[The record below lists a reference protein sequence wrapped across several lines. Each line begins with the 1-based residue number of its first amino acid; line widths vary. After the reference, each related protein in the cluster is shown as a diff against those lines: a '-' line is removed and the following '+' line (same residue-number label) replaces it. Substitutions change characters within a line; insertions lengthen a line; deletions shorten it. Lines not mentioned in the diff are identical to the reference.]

1 MDATPAPSEPQA
13 DDEDAP
19 IVEDVT
25 PAPTEPQADDEDAPG
40 EDGFET
46 LLPGVRYK
54 GACERRGPGGGLQ
67 AERDVRVHRRMHEN
81 G

>member
-25 PAPTEPQADDEDAPG
+25 PAPSEPLSYVEAQKAFFRARRDASRNPAAR
-40 EDGFET
+40 EHQ
-46 LLPGVRYK
+46 
-54 GACERRGPGGGLQ
+54 ERL
-67 AERDVRVHRRMHEN
+67 
-81 G
+81 